1 MMQQELDEFAGY
13 FDGPLSQEEQELI
26 KQLKQNEITTK
37 SGVLQE
43 ESALASQIAEQD
55 GGNDKMNAQEGERPN
70 DLCALQEE
78 EEEEIDEF
86 ADYKSN
92 DMALKS
98 RYRA

>member
-1 MMQQELDEFAGY
+1 M
-13 FDGPLSQEEQELI
+13 
-26 KQLKQNEITTK
+26 
-37 SGVLQE
+37 
-43 ESALASQIAEQD
+43 ASQIAEQD